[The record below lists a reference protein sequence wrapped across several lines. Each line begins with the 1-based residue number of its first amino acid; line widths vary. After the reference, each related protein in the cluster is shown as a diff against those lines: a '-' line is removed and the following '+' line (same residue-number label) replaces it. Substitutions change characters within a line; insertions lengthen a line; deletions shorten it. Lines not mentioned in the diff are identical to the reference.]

1 MTDADVRM
9 VDVIV
14 IGGGPV
20 GENAAGRTAA
30 AGLATVLIESE
41 LYGGECSYWACMPS
55 KALLRPLEALA
66 AARRVPG
73 AAEAVTGT
81 VDVPAVLARRNS
93 FTSDWDDSSQADWVR
108 SAGIEALRG
117 HGRVTGDR
125 QVTVSPTPLSDH
137 TDDVRLQARHAVVV
151 ATGSVPVDP
160 PIDGLETVA
169 HWGSRDATSAQEVPE
184 SLIVIGGGVV
194 AVEMA
199 QAFVGL
205 GSRVTVV
212 AGPTLLER
220 MEDFAGE
227 LVASSLREQGADL
240 RLGAEATSVER
251 TDAEVRVTLADGT
264 TVRAAELLV
273 ATGRRPATDDI
284 GAENLG
290 LTPGDALAVDDQG
303 LVSGVGN
310 GWLYAVG
317 DVNGRAPL
325 THQGKHQAR
334 IVSSVIV
341 ARAAGDPL
349 DTGDWSAHSLV
360 ADHRAVPQVVFTDP
374 QASSVGRTEAQAQA
388 DGIRTRV
395 VDLDIAVAGS
405 SLHADGYT
413 GRARFVVDEDA
424 GVLVGVTMVGQDV
437 AELIHS
443 ATVAVAGEVP
453 ITRLWHAIPSFPTIS
468 EIWLRFCE
476 EYGL

>member
-1 MTDADVRM
+1 MTTTDVRT

-30 AGLATVLIESE
+30 AGLETVLVESE

-73 AAEAVTGT
+73 AAQAITGSID
-81 VDVPAVLARRNS
+81 VDAVLARRTS
-93 FTSDWDDSSQADWVR
+93 FTSDWDDSSQAEWVE
-108 SAGIEALRG
+108 SAGILALRG
-117 HGRVTGDR
+117 HGRIVGER
-125 QVTVSPTPLSDH
+125 LVSISPTPLSDLEDEV
-137 TDDVRLQARHAVVV
+137 TLQARHAVIV
-151 ATGSVPVDP
+151 ATGSVPAEP
-160 PIDGLETVA
+160 PIDGLATID
-169 HWGSRDATSAQEVPE
+169 HWGSREATAAQDIPE
-184 SLIVIGGGVV
+184 RLIVLGGGVV
-194 AVEMA
+194 GAELA

-205 GSRVTVV
+205 GSQVTLI
-212 AGPTLLER
+212 AGASLLGR

-227 LVASSLREQGADL
+227 LVAASLREQGVDL
-240 RLGAEATSVER
+240 RMGVQATAVES
-251 TDAEVRVTLADGT
+251 TDAGVRVTLEDGAT
-264 TVRAAELLV
+264 LDAEQLLV

-284 GAENLG
+284 GAETVG
-290 LTPGDALAVDDQG
+290 LTPGDALSVDDQG
-303 LVSGVGN
+303 AVEGVSDS
-310 GWLYAVG
+310 WLYAVG

-334 IVSSVIV
+334 IVSSVI
-341 ARAAGDPL
+341 ATRAAGGAV
-349 DTGDWSAHSLV
+349 DTGAWSAHSLV

-374 QASSVGRTEAQAQA
+374 QATSVGRTAAQAGA

-395 VDLDIAVAGS
+395 IDLDIAVAGS
-405 SLHADGYT
+405 ALHADGYT
-413 GRARFVVDEDA
+413 GKARFVVDEDA

-443 ATVAVAGEVP
+443 ATVAVVGEVP
-453 ITRLWHAIPSFPTIS
+453 VTRLWHAVPSFPTIS
-468 EIWLRFCE
+468 EVWLRFGE
-476 EYGL
+476 SYGL